1 MILTKTI
8 TITLFS
14 GKISAQFG
22 FFLKKITRLRRIL
35 HDRRSVRSR
44 QISTLLESRP
54 KDALD
59 SLVKAVEVVETVET
73 VQCTVYMFENL
84 SLAKCKARNLKQ
96 YRLKI

>member
-1 MILTKTI
+1 MSTTKC
-8 TITLFS
+8 S
-14 GKISAQFG
+14 K
-22 FFLKKITRLRRIL
+22 
-35 HDRRSVRSR
+35 V
-44 QISTLLESRP
+44 ESRP

-96 YRLKI
+96 